1 MALKKLAAIAA
12 LVAVATPS
20 LAFDTRDQ
28 GSSTMFYI
36 SIPLDYSLTR
46 KQQEWSAG
54 LQLQGKRD
62 YQAVNLD
69 SKMLNFLPM
78 GGLEAKWIVAGVVAV
93 GAAAAVASKDKG
105 TTSQLQQQNAVS
117 AQQPQNCPTP
127 VTDPCASKLK

>member
-1 MALKKLAAIAA
+1 MTLKKLAAFAA
-12 LVAVATPS
+12 LVAVATPT
-20 LAFDTRDQ
+20 LALDPKDTV
-28 GSSTMFYI
+28 GTSTMFYI

-54 LQLQGKRD
+54 LQLQGGRE
-62 YQAVNLD
+62 YSAVNID

-127 VTDPCASKLK
+127 VTDPCPK

>member
-1 MALKKLAAIAA
+1 MTLKKLAAIAA

-20 LAFDTRDQ
+20 LAFDTKDQ

-105 TTSQLQQQNAVS
+105 TTAQLQQEAASNPAPVN
-117 AQQPQNCPTP
+117 NCPPITS
-127 VTDPCASKLK
+127 CGK